1 MGVVKPSDE
10 EMAQMQA
17 EAQNQPQDP
26 NAIFLQA
33 AAEEAMA
40 KASQARASVI
50 KTVADSELARAK
62 TIETMAGIDMSAQ
75 EQAMKMAE
83 LVGGALGQPEQIQQ
97 PEIQAPPMQ

>member
-1 MGVVKPSDE
+1 
-10 EMAQMQA
+10 MQA
-17 EAQNQPQDP
+17 EAQNQQQDP

-62 TIETMAGIDMSAQ
+62 TVETLGKVDASAQ
-75 EQAMKMAE
+75 DQALQMAQ
-83 LVGGALGQPEQIQQ
+83 LIGGGLGQPEQIQQ
-97 PEIQAPPMQ
+97 PAITPPMQ